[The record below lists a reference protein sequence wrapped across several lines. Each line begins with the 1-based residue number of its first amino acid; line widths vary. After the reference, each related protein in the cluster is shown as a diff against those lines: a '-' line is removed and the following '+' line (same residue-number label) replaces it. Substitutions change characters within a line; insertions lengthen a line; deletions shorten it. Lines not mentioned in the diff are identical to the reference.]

1 MKRSIMVAAA
11 AVALCVGAAPTV
23 MAQGRGSPASFADLA
38 ETLTPAVV
46 NISTAQRVAGA
57 QATGEHAPLSR
68 KFGGRA
74 GSLGSGFIVDPSGVV
89 VTNHHVIETA

>member
-11 AVALCVGAAPTV
+11 AAALCVGAAPAV
-23 MAQGRGSPASFADLA
+23 VAQGRGSPTSFADLA
-38 ETLTPAVV
+38 EALTPAVV

-57 QATGEHAPLSR
+57 QATGELAPLSR

-74 GSLGSGFIVDPSGVV
+74 VSLTSSRGSPRPSP
-89 VTNHHVIETA
+89 